1 MNLNNFVVLPS
12 KPKSMKLNVRNL
24 RELRMEKLQLD
35 QQTKE
40 MESKLEELRE
50 RMSQEKEERE
60 KTGASRWRSA
70 QPKVLAPAF
79 HNAKTN
85 KENATQRLSPGKMK
99 IRVLKDEP
107 LPVVQKQVVGQPAV
121 KTQGAHRKLRLKGKV
136 CGQCEVQ
143 LAGLMCS
150 ECGEDYCVGCFVRFH
165 QRGALQRHRMI
176 PIQAQLQ
183 TPVTTRDV
191 LDRNHQ
197 QVSREQNGTIPKSA
211 DERETPVTK
220 NIQPVSDVQTQQV
233 LFVNDGVDVDN
244 EEGGEEDD
252 SSLLK
257 GYFDEEESARSFQE
271 ALNEWREK
279 GQTGDTFR
287 PRPVSAMETQ
297 TEKRLQQFI
306 HLDFKEDTLS
316 YMEKLLLKKSRRG
329 QIEEFRQ
336 QLDGQHHPDLTA
348 PPPAETDELSQ
359 KLTEEQMELRKYFAS
374 LFKITPAEDAGKI
387 NCPAESCL
395 SIVELDEMDT
405 DAMTYRSL
413 GVEEKTE
420 SKMFASINYQNKVVE
435 FGCSITTS
443 TPSQMTKAT
452 KLNSSLQLWPPT
464 QETDRFPSSLPKS
477 ESSHLL
483 QESSSESFPNVPRED
498 RKVEC
503 SSQVILSTKLS
514 DSPEPESW
522 TRSSTAQLNKS
533 SDLVPSS
540 SSLSLRRKLN
550 PTNSDHDVNPSPGSL
565 PSTRKHSP
573 LLLAKSP
580 KPPDAPFS
588 TSRLA
593 SFSVNRRLEHSTSQ
607 SNQSSECVTALLKTA
622 SPDSIKS
629 HTDGNTS
636 PPSSKW
642 LKSARKSPKTTTLSL
657 HLDISDSEEEM
668 TGDDVCL
675 VPSEED
681 SSDEELRCINDS
693 EVMKNI
699 ASSPRP
705 ATTYSTDSL
714 LSFRCLSESGL
725 LTGSSQA
732 LLSLAQRQDVQPGQD
747 QGLEGFFTLGLK
759 GEDLQLSPTP
769 AQTSRERRSST
780 DCSLAGVQDLWRPSS
795 SLRHNADEGLVNVLV
810 NSRPIRS
817 PLRSV
822 TPCRDASSQRQ
833 SFSSHQD
840 VLSRR
845 SSSSSLIQSISTHRV
860 SSSCRPLS
868 RAAHEIME
876 VQSVER
882 PDLQNSDEEEQDCLA
897 LACLEE
903 EFRNM
908 SCTPRDQDEM
918 A

>member
-35 QQTKE
+35 QQTKD

-121 KTQGAHRKLRLKGKV
+121 KTQGADRKLRLKGKV

-191 LDRNHQ
+191 LDRVHQ
-197 QVSREQNGTIPKSA
+197 QASREQNGTIPKFA

-220 NIQPVSDVQTQQV
+220 NIQPVSDVQTQQFSVSSPQV

-329 QIEEFRQ
+329 KIEEFQQ
-336 QLDGQHHPDLTA
+336 QLDRQHRPDLTA

-374 LFKITPAEDAGKI
+374 LFAPAEDDGKM
-387 NCPAESCL
+387 NGPAESCL
-395 SIVELDEMDT
+395 SIVEIDEMDT
-405 DAMTYRSL
+405 DATTYRSL
-413 GVEEKTE
+413 GVEEKNE
-420 SKMFASINYQNKVVE
+420 MFASINDQSVE
-435 FGCSITTS
+435 EESGCLIATS

-452 KLNSSLQLWPPT
+452 KLNSSLELWPPSK
-464 QETDRFPSSLPKS
+464 ETDRFPSPLPKS
-477 ESSHLL
+477 ESSPLL
-483 QESSSESFPNVPRED
+483 QESSSESFLNVPRED

-503 SSQVILSTKLS
+503 SSHVMLSTTFS

-522 TRSSTAQLNKS
+522 TRSSTAQMKK
-533 SDLVPSS
+533 PSPS
-540 SSLSLRRKLN
+540 SSLSLRRELK
-550 PTNSDHDVNPSPGSL
+550 PTSPDHDVVPSPGSL

-573 LLLAKSP
+573 LLLAKQSP
-580 KPPDAPFS
+580 KPPDAPIS

-607 SNQSSECVTALLKTA
+607 SNQSSASLKTA

-629 HTDGNTS
+629 HTDGNNT
-636 PPSSKW
+636 PPASKW
-642 LKSARKSPKTTTLSL
+642 LKSARRSPKTTTLSL
-657 HLDISDSEEEM
+657 HLNISDSEEEM

-705 ATTYSTDSL
+705 AATSSSDAL
-714 LSFRCLSESGL
+714 LSFRCLSEPESGL
-725 LTGSSQA
+725 LTESSQA
-732 LLSLAQRQDVQPGQD
+732 LISLAQRQDVQPGQD

-759 GEDLQLSPTP
+759 SGDLQPSPIP

-822 TPCRDASSQRQ
+822 TPRRDASSQSR

-840 VLSRR
+840 VLSRCSP
-845 SSSSSLIQSISTHRV
+845 SSSQIQSIGTRRV

-868 RAAHEIME
+868 RAAQEIME

-908 SCTPRDQDEM
+908 SCTPCDQDEM